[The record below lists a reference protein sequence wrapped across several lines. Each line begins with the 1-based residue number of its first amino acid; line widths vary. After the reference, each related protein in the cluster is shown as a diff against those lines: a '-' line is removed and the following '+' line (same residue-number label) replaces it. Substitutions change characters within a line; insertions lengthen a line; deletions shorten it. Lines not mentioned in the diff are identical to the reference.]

1 MGYGS
6 RSREEAD
13 INIGKFLVVALVAVA
28 FIVTMGVASCCITRI
43 PPGYVGIKVNY
54 AGSDRGVENL
64 PSRTGWVF
72 YNPLVSRVFE
82 YKTFV
87 QTVSWTRNMQE
98 GKAVNEEISFNSKE
112 GMIIAADIS
121 LSYSLKPDKVPA
133 FYVKFRTDDLDV
145 FTHGYLRNVA
155 RDLFNEVGGK
165 YSVEDIW
172 GSQKEALL
180 KEIRDRLSASV
191 VDLGVVIEQFGF
203 IGAPRP
209 PDNIVQAM
217 NAKVAATQQAMQA
230 ENEKR
235 KAEANAQIKIAQAE
249 GEAQSI
255 LRVAQAQA
263 EANKL
268 LSSSIT
274 MELVQYRA
282 LDKWNGILPQIILG
296 DGAMPM
302 IQIPK

>member
-1 MGYGS
+1 
-6 RSREEAD
+6 
-13 INIGKFLVVALVAVA
+13 L
-28 FIVTMGVASCCITRI
+28 
-43 PPGYVGIKVNY
+43 
-54 AGSDRGVENL
+54 
-64 PSRTGWVF
+64 
-72 YNPLVSRVFE
+72 
-82 YKTFV
+82 
-87 QTVSWTRNMQE
+87 
-98 GKAVNEEISFNSKE
+98 
-112 GMIIAADIS
+112 
-121 LSYSLKPDKVPA
+121 
-133 FYVKFRTDDLDV
+133 
-145 FTHGYLRNVA
+145 
-155 RDLFNEVGGK
+155 
-165 YSVEDIW
+165 
-172 GSQKEALL
+172 
-180 KEIRDRLSASV
+180 
-191 VDLGVVIEQFGF
+191 
-203 IGAPRP
+203 
-209 PDNIVQAM
+209 QAM